1 MMEMEGVDRDGVLGS
16 IHTKLCFCWL
26 LFHVNGAWTMDNTL
40 SSLLYCFE
48 FSWFCIVINFMS
60 FEFSQWDFNPLKK
73 FPDFISFSLFFMAGI
88 GFMGVCFLFLRIRFS
103 VCLLV

>member
-1 MMEMEGVDRDGVLGS
+1 
-16 IHTKLCFCWL
+16 
-26 LFHVNGAWTMDNTL
+26 MDNTL

-73 FPDFISFSLFFMAGI
+73 FPDFI
-88 GFMGVCFLFLRIRFS
+88 
-103 VCLLV
+103 